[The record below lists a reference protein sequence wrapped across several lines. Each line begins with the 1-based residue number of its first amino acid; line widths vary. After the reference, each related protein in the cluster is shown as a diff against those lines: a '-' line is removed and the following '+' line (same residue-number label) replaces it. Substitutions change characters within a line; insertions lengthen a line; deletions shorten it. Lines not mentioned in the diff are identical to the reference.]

1 MCVSIC
7 FTISCH
13 LSLFQLQFKFNYQNT
28 YSRIIP
34 NLETYIYEG
43 KTFMILLQFDVF
55 HSNHLWRQNWNSF
68 FFLSWDKTLIFILL
82 KTNLKFKK
90 KHDPILYRFP
100 ELVSVSISQ
109 SRSPQFCCLLV
120 HFPHRH
126 LDWPFRGFLLFIIL
140 LESDSESVCCSV
152 ISNSLRPHGL

>member
-43 KTFMILLQFDVF
+43 KTFMILLQFDIF
-55 HSNHLWRQNWNSF
+55 HSSHLWRQNWNYTELSTEYSVLCFSF
-68 FFLSWDKTLIFILL
+68 FFLSWDHSLRK
-82 KTNLKFKK
+82 
-90 KHDPILYRFP
+90 
-100 ELVSVSISQ
+100 SSWG
-109 SRSPQFCCLLV
+109 
-120 HFPHRH
+120 H
-126 LDWPFRGFLLFIIL
+126 LTFFEEMVLRMLDITYLASFLLLNLIRSSL
-140 LESDSESVCCSV
+140 LLLSFRDLEKD
-152 ISNSLRPHGL
+152 NPT